1 MPNIKSGRALDL
13 LPPPSVVEAP
23 DGVLDPGDIPPEG
36 AHVRVTRTPADT
48 EWRVVFIFV
57 GVRYRNSFPVGPVIR
72 DVEFRVQAEDF
83 VANDQDIVIVR
94 YEVELADGSTLESEE
109 LPLELAASFEGSAL
123 LDLSQE
129 YYVAVADKAP
139 VSVPAYVQFTRT
151 ATWGSAPYRYASSDE
166 QVASVNVQTGEVTAR
181 GNGQCTITATDNLGV
196 PRGYPLT
203 VRGIR
208 QLYYLSSS
216 ADWNGMVT
224 VCTVASL
231 DPVSLADIKR
241 LWTLYEP
248 SSGPVAQYLGWLNY
262 PFWTVDRLGGDTA
275 WAYDLNGRSVNDNAT
290 AYSITTYLP
299 VLGASRDTP

>member
-1 MPNIKSGRALDL
+1 MPNTNTRRVAD
-13 LPPPSVVEAP
+13 LPPPSVREAP
-23 DGVLDPGDIPPEG
+23 GGVLDPGNIPIDG
-36 AHVRVTRTPADT
+36 AHVLVTRSPADT
-48 EWRVVFIFV
+48 EWREVFIFV
-57 GVRYRNSFPVGPVIR
+57 GVRYENSLPVGTVIR
-72 DVEFRVQAEDF
+72 DVEFRPLAQDI

-94 YEVELADGSTLESEE
+94 YEVLLADGSTLDSIP
-109 LPLELAASFEGSAL
+109 LPLQMAADFGSSAL

-129 YYVAVADKAP
+129 HYVAVADKAP
-139 VSVPAYVQFTRT
+139 VSVPAFARFTRT
-151 ATWGSAPYRYASSDE
+151 ATWGTAPYRYVSSDDY
-166 QVASVNVQTGEVTAR
+166 VASVNAQTGEVTAR
-181 GNGQCTITATDNLGV
+181 GNGQCTITATDNQGV
-196 PRGYPLT
+196 PRDYPLT

-262 PFWTVDRLGGDTA
+262 PFWTVDRLGADTA

-290 AYSITTYLP
+290 AFNLTTHLP
-299 VLGASRDTP
+299 VLGASRNTP

>member
-1 MPNIKSGRALDL
+1 MPNTKTRRVAD
-13 LPPPSVVEAP
+13 LPPPSVREAP
-23 DGVLDPGDIPPEG
+23 DGVLDPGNIPIDG
-36 AHVRVTRTPADT
+36 AHVLVTRSPADT
-48 EWRVVFIFV
+48 EWRKVFIFV
-57 GVRYRNSFPVGPVIR
+57 GVRYENNIPVGTVIR
-72 DVEFRVQAEDF
+72 DVEFRPKVEDI
-83 VANDQDIVIVR
+83 VANADDIVIVR
-94 YEVELADGSTLESEE
+94 YEVELADGSTLNSIP
-109 LPLELAASFEGSAL
+109 LPLQMAADFGSSAL

-129 YYVAVADKAP
+129 HYVAVADKAP
-139 VSVPAYVQFTRT
+139 VSVPAYTRFTRT
-151 ATWGSAPYRYASSDE
+151 ATWGTAPYRYASSDDH
-166 QVASVNVQTGEVTAR
+166 VASVNAQTGEVTAR
-181 GNGQCTITATDNLGV
+181 GNGQCTITATDNQGV
-196 PRGYPLT
+196 PRDYPLT

-262 PFWTVDRLGGDTA
+262 PFWTVDRLGADTA

-290 AYSITTYLP
+290 SFNMTTHLP
-299 VLGASRDTP
+299 VLGASRNTR